1 MPEIE
6 RSDPPYMQVVNH
18 IKGEITAGRLK
29 EGELVPSARQI
40 VRDWNVALAT
50 ATKVIATLRGDGYV
64 ETIKGIGTVVRRIN
78 RSARDRTLSVL
89 LTGRIY
95 PDGHYA
101 KIVAAELI
109 DEAPEWVADS
119 LGIGED
125 ASVIRRQRTTYDASG
140 KPLSVSVSW
149 FDGALADQA
158 PLLLQRDRIL
168 EGTARYIENCTGRT
182 RSHRERIRMRA
193 GAATEEE
200 AHELQVP
207 EGSPVLRGRNWYWDT
222 EGDVIEYGES
232 AAGEGLES
240 SFEYD
245 VEEVTT

>member
-6 RSDPPYMQVVNH
+6 RSDPPYLQVVNH

-29 EGELVPSARQI
+29 EGELIPSARAI
-40 VRDWNVALAT
+40 TREWNVAIAT
-50 ATKVIATLRGDGYV
+50 ATKAIATLRAEGYV
-64 ETIKGIGTVVRRIN
+64 EAIKGVGTVVRQIHRT
-78 RSARDRTLSVL
+78 ARDRTMSVL

-101 KIVAAELI
+101 KIVAAELV
-109 DEAPEWVADS
+109 DAPEWVADS
-119 LGIGED
+119 LGITSGP
-125 ASVIRRQRTTYDASG
+125 VIRRQRTTYDAAG

-149 FDGALADQA
+149 FDGSLADVA
-158 PLLLQRDRIL
+158 PLLLQRERIL

-182 RSHRERIRMRA
+182 RSRKEKILLRA
-193 GAATEEE
+193 GAATDEE
-200 AHELQVP
+200 AHQLQVP

-245 VEEVTT
+245 VEEQE

>member
-1 MPEIE
+1 M
-6 RSDPPYMQVVNH
+6 
-18 IKGEITAGRLK
+18 
-29 EGELVPSARQI
+29 
-40 VRDWNVALAT
+40 
-50 ATKVIATLRGDGYV
+50 
-64 ETIKGIGTVVRRIN
+64 
-78 RSARDRTLSVL
+78 SVL

-101 KIVAAELI
+101 KIVAAELV
-109 DEAPEWVADS
+109 EAPEWVADS
-119 LGIGED
+119 LGTTGP
-125 ASVIRRQRTTYDASG
+125 VIRRQRTTYDAGG

-149 FDGALADQA
+149 FDGSLADIA
-158 PLLLQRDRIL
+158 PLLLQRERIL

-182 RSHRERIRMRA
+182 RSRKEKILLRA
-193 GAATEEE
+193 GAATDEE
-200 AHELQVP
+200 AHQLQVA

-245 VEEVTT
+245 VEEKA